1 MFLADGGTLGRSPMG
16 STGRGECR
24 PARATKV
31 AGRRCSGGGR
41 RWGDGVVASRE
52 ADGDVEAPGGDGGGV
67 HGSVVDGG
75 DGRYQGEAETEAVVA
90 GAAAEPGERQEQ
102 AFDHVGGGHP
112 PGGGYAQDGGRGVG
126 GARDPG
132 GGARGRFRRGG
143 VGAGG

>member
-1 MFLADGGTLGRSPMG
+1 MFLGDGGTWGRSAMG

-52 ADGDVEAPGGDGGGV
+52 ADGDVEAPGGRGGGV

-102 AFDHVGGGHP
+102 AFDHVGGGQRP
-112 PGGGYAQDGGRGVG
+112 
-126 GARDPG
+126 
-132 GGARGRFRRGG
+132 RRGSPREG
-143 VGAGG
+143 CRGAGGRAERDRAARRC

>member
-52 ADGDVEAPGGDGGGV
+52 ADGYVEAPGGDGGGV

-75 DGRYQGEAETEAVVA
+75 DGRYQGESETEAVVPA
-90 GAAAEPGERQEQ
+90 
-102 AFDHVGGGHP
+102 
-112 PGGGYAQDGGRGVG
+112 G
-126 GARDPG
+126 GALAPPHPAHPSTPPL
-132 GGARGRFRRGG
+132 ARTPPPS
-143 VGAGG
+143 VTPS